1 MRAQI
6 KARRAVYAPLSACI
20 PPGSGVSFLA
30 YYDSLMKRD
39 GMESESL
46 HPPLREVSF
55 WFPGMETNRQKTGGW
70 VSFPI

>member
-6 KARRAVYAPLSACI
+6 KARGAVYAPLTACI

-46 HPPLREVSF
+46 HLPF

-70 VSFPI
+70 VSFQI